1 MNTCKTPKFYIQ
13 ATEVKQLETSGM
25 ELDVTKADKAIDV
38 KDKDVKD
45 LASEEMT
52 SKVSIFLDK
61 KGHDDGGVCYYFFF
75 VNRLENDRET
85 IGWDA
90 KLTLIPLL
98 HFGDF

>member
-1 MNTCKTPKFYIQ
+1 MNICKTPKFYFQ

-52 SKVSIFLDK
+52 SKVSIFLYLIK
-61 KGHDDGGVCYYFFF
+61 SYRF
-75 VNRLENDRET
+75 
-85 IGWDA
+85 A
-90 KLTLIPLL
+90 TLFTVV
-98 HFGDF
+98 FGTDTFYISWVFCALFGE